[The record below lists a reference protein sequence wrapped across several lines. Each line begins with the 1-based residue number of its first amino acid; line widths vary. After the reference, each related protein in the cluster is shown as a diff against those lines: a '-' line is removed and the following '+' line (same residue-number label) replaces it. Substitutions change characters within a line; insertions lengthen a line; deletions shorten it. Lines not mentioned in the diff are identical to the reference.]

1 MQRKGVGDD
10 DGEAALQPRIVRG
23 RRRQRASGCAWPGAV
38 RDRMTGGDRPLEIV
52 GFGRYLPTRVVTNE
66 ELERACCLQPG
77 WIERHTGVRERR
89 WAGPHESNSVMGAA
103 AARAAAA
110 DAGLGIE
117 DFDLILCAAG
127 TPEQSIPDN
136 SALIHRELGLGQSG
150 VAAMSVNLTCL
161 SFLAAL
167 DLAASMLAEDR
178 YRMILVV
185 TSDITS
191 VGLSLKD
198 PASATLFGDAAAA
211 VAVTRTP
218 AGESSRLQEVRF
230 ETYGAAADLI
240 EVRGGGSRRHPDNP
254 AMSREDNFVS
264 LNGQR
269 IYRMARRYQNGFL
282 DRLRKGLATSPGS
295 IRLAIPH
302 QASGHSLRALRRNG
316 FRDEQIVVTLDRF
329 GNCAASSL
337 PLTLHE
343 AVLSGRARR
352 GDELLLAGVGAG
364 VTFGGVILTL

>member
-1 MQRKGVGDD
+1 
-10 DGEAALQPRIVRG
+10 
-23 RRRQRASGCAWPGAV
+23 
-38 RDRMTGGDRPLEIV
+38 MTGGDRPLKII
-52 GFGRYLPTRVVTNE
+52 GFGRCLPRRVVTNE
-66 ELERACCLQPG
+66 ELERACRLQPG

-89 WAGPHESNSVMGAA
+89 WAAPDESNSMMGAA
-103 AARAAAA
+103 AARDAAA

-150 VAAMSVNLTCL
+150 VASMSVNLTCL

-167 DLAASMLAEDR
+167 DLAASMLALDR
-178 YRMILVV
+178 YRMILIV

-198 PASATLFGDAAAA
+198 PASATLFGDAASA

-218 AGESSRLQEVRF
+218 VGEGTRLQEVRF

-240 EVRGGGSRRHPDNP
+240 EVRGGGSRCHPDNP
-254 AMSREDNFVS
+254 AMSREDNLIS

-269 IYRMARRYQNGFL
+269 IYRMARRYQDGFL

-295 IRLAIPH
+295 ISLAILH

-364 VTFGGVILTL
+364 VTFGGAILTL